1 MIELKNIS
9 KSYNGEKVLD
19 DFSVEINDNEFVT
32 LIGPSGCGKTT
43 ALRIMSGLT
52 PPDEG
57 SVFLDGKDIT
67 KCPPYKR
74 PINMVFQHYALF
86 RHLNVGDNIAFGL
99 KISHRSKEY
108 ADGQV
113 KNVLKLVGLEGYEK
127 HDIATLSG
135 GQQQRVAVARAIING
150 PEILLLDEPFSA
162 LDLKLREKMQR
173 ELVHIKEELGIA
185 FVFVTHDQKEALRM
199 SDKIVVMNKG
209 CIQQVGTPE
218 DIYNEPECAFVADFI
233 GDSNIIDGMMIR
245 DELVRVGGC
254 DLVCADSGFGQSE
267 KVDVHVRPEDI
278 YIRPLQDDKESF
290 ECNLFMGTIIRSVF
304 EGTYYDLSVE
314 ADGIIWLVQTIDSF
328 KAGDKVEMYIKPFN
342 IQIMKKPDSDD
353 EDVAAEE

>member
-32 LIGPSGCGKTT
+32 LLGPSGCGKTT
-43 ALRIMSGLT
+43 ALRIIAGLT
-52 PPDEG
+52 DPDEG
-57 SVFLDGKDIT
+57 SVLLNGKDIT

-99 KISHRSKEY
+99 KMSHRSKDY
-108 ADGQV
+108 TNGQV
-113 KNVLKLVGLEGYEK
+113 KDALKLVGLEGYEY

-173 ELVHIKEELGIA
+173 ELVQIKEELGIA

-209 CIQQVGTPE
+209 CIQQIGTPE

-233 GDSNIIDGMMIR
+233 GDSNIMDGVMIR
-245 DELVRVGGC
+245 DKLVRVGGC
-254 DLVCADSGFGQSE
+254 DFVCVDSGFGQSE

-278 YIRPLQDDKESF
+278 YVRPARDDEGSS
-290 ECNLFMGTIIRSVF
+290 ECNLFQGTITRSVF

-314 ADGIIWLVQTIDSF
+314 TEGIAWLVQTIDSF
-328 KAGDKVEMYIKPFN
+328 NVGDKVELFIKPFN
-342 IQIMKKPDSDD
+342 IQIMKKPVSED
-353 EDVAAEE
+353 EEVTAEE